1 MANTN
6 DNVDAVIE
14 NIYKD
19 VHPFL
24 NERQK
29 RILAGSIAEACGFGG
44 IKKVCAISGLDYKTV
59 KSGISDKINKP
70 EQWNEYTDEYTSE
83 NGIRRKGAGRP
94 GIEKKYPEITE
105 KVKFILENNT
115 FGNPEQVLVWTNLSL
130 RQIVQ
135 VLDSEYNIK
144 TNKNVISDILEELGY
159 SKQVNQKMEQ
169 VGNQHPNRDEQFK
182 HINNKAQ
189 EFIAAGLPV
198 ISVDT
203 KKKELIGNFKNN
215 GQEYRPCK
223 NPRKVLDHDFPLE
236 GGKVSPYGIYVINNN
251 TAYVNLGTSCDT
263 GAFAV
268 ESIRRWWNI
277 VGKATFPKA
286 DKLYVNCDGGGSNGS
301 RVKLW
306 KYALAL
312 LADELG
318 IEIHVSHFP
327 PGTSKWNKVE
337 HKLFC
342 YISRNWQGKPLI
354 DIETTVNLIRS
365 TKTKQGLTV
374 LCEVDENTYSK
385 GVKIEDDVF
394 EKINLEKDANLPNW
408 NYIIR
413 GLKIGNK

>member
-1 MANTN
+1 MAVISSA
-6 DNVDAVIE
+6 VDTVIE
-14 NIYKD
+14 NIYND

-29 RILAGSIAEACGFGG
+29 RILAGSIADACGFGG
-44 IKKVCAISGLDYKTV
+44 IKKVCAISGLDYKTI
-59 KSGISDKINKP
+59 KSGISDKTNKP
-70 EQWNEYTDEYTSE
+70 EQWNEYPEEYTSE
-83 NGIRRKGAGRP
+83 KGIRRKGAGRP

-105 KVKFILENNT
+105 KIKFILENNT
-115 FGNPEQVLVWTNLSL
+115 YGNPEQILVWTNLSL

-135 VLDSEYNIK
+135 ILEEKYNIK
-144 TNKNVISDILEELGY
+144 TNKNVVSNILEELGY

-169 VGNQHPNRDEQFK
+169 VGSQHPNRDEQFQY
-182 HINNKAQ
+182 INNKAT
-189 EFIAAGLPV
+189 EFIVAGLPV

-215 GQEYRPCK
+215 CQEYRPCK
-223 NPRKVLDHDFPLE
+223 DPRKVLDHDFPLE
-236 GGKVSPYGIYVINNN
+236 GGKVSPYGVYVINNN
-251 TAYVNLGTSCDT
+251 TAYVNLGTICDT

-277 VGKATFPKA
+277 VGKATFPTA
-286 DKLYVNCDGGGSNGS
+286 NKLYVNCDGGGSNGS

-337 HKLFC
+337 HRLFC

-365 TKTKQGLTV
+365 TKTNQGLSV
-374 LCEVDENTYSK
+374 LCEVDENTYNK
-385 GVKIEDDVF
+385 GVKIDDEVF
-394 EKINLEKDANLPNW
+394 EKIDLEKDAKLPDW
-408 NYIIR
+408 NYVIR
-413 GLKIGNK
+413 GLKIGIK

>member
-6 DNVDAVIE
+6 NNVDAVIE

-159 SKQVNQKMEQ
+159 SKQVNQKME
-169 VGNQHPNRDEQFK
+169 H
-182 HINNKAQ
+182 
-189 EFIAAGLPV
+189 
-198 ISVDT
+198 T
-203 KKKELIGNFKNN
+203 
-215 GQEYRPCK
+215 
-223 NPRKVLDHDFPLE
+223 
-236 GGKVSPYGIYVINNN
+236 
-251 TAYVNLGTSCDT
+251 
-263 GAFAV
+263 
-268 ESIRRWWNI
+268 
-277 VGKATFPKA
+277 
-286 DKLYVNCDGGGSNGS
+286 
-301 RVKLW
+301 
-306 KYALAL
+306 
-312 LADELG
+312 
-318 IEIHVSHFP
+318 
-327 PGTSKWNKVE
+327 
-337 HKLFC
+337 
-342 YISRNWQGKPLI
+342 
-354 DIETTVNLIRS
+354 
-365 TKTKQGLTV
+365 
-374 LCEVDENTYSK
+374 
-385 GVKIEDDVF
+385 
-394 EKINLEKDANLPNW
+394 
-408 NYIIR
+408 
-413 GLKIGNK
+413 

>member
-6 DNVDAVIE
+6 NNVDAVIE

-286 DKLYVNCDGGGSNGS
+286 DKLYVNCDGG
-301 RVKLW
+301 
-306 KYALAL
+306 
-312 LADELG
+312 
-318 IEIHVSHFP
+318 
-327 PGTSKWNKVE
+327 
-337 HKLFC
+337 KLFC